1 MDDFYRVPL
10 STSEATAAIAALRVV
25 CALLQREDVV
35 SDIAPEVLES
45 AAARIEAEIPDFLGS
60 AAEKLRI
67 LLAVTLAEANFEPPI
82 PDESDRPAAMPPF
95 GIARTRR
102 ILEQAWRS
110 SGVAEIEYYVAS
122 RNQWSTRS
130 VEISD
135 VYESE
140 NGWYLVGECL
150 LRRDHRMFRLENI
163 RAARVVPGKVSADND
178 LPDPFDDEGKA

>member
-10 STSEATAAIAALRVV
+10 STGEATAAIAALRVV
-25 CALLQREDVV
+25 CALLQRDGVV
-35 SDIAPEVLES
+35 SDLAPEVLES

-60 AAEKLRI
+60 SAEKLRTLLTEI
-67 LLAVTLAEANFEPPI
+67 LADANFDRADD
-82 PDESDRPAAMPPF
+82 DESMRQTMPPF
-95 GIARTRR
+95 GVGRTRR
-102 ILEQAWRS
+102 ILEQARRS
-110 SGVAEIEYYVAS
+110 TGIAEIEYYVAS

-140 NGWYLVGECL
+140 NGWYLEGECQ

-163 RAARVVPGKVSADND
+163 RSARVVPGKVSADD
-178 LPDPFDDEGKA
+178 LPDPFNEEGNA